1 MSIVAIVRY
10 SAAFSAQIASR
21 PGCNGLTVPVQHVR

>member
-10 SAAFSAQIASR
+10 ITAFSAQFSLH
-21 PGCNGLTVPVQHVR
+21 PGCNGLTVPDRLVR